1 MKVPRDLG
9 GDDLAQVLR
18 RYGYEVTR
26 QTGSHLRLT
35 STLKGSSHHITIPRH
50 ASLKTGTLSG
60 ILKDIAS
67 YLEIDRTALLQA
79 LFG

>member
-18 RYGYEVTR
+18 RYGYEVTH

-50 ASLKTGTLSG
+50 TSLKAGTLSS

>member
-9 GDDLAQVLR
+9 ADDLARVLR

-26 QTGSHLRLT
+26 QTGSHIRLT
-35 STLKGSSHHITIPRH
+35 SALKGSSHHITIPRH
-50 ASLKTGTLSG
+50 APLKAGTLNG
-60 ILKDIAS
+60 ILKDIAA

>member
-26 QTGSHLRLT
+26 QTGSHLHLT

-50 ASLKTGTLSG
+50 APLKTGTLSG

-67 YLEIDRTALLQA
+67 YLEIDRTSILQA